1 MLNKNVEFAI
11 SSCREVLVKE
21 IRKTLEESGG
31 RVEVD
36 VDFPCTIDEDR
47 YHTQHLSAVLLLEDG
62 SVAVESS
69 DDIDAEVSQDPIE
82 LYSVDQMLEI
92 VEAL

>member
-1 MLNKNVEFAI
+1 MLNKNVKIAI
-11 SSCREVLVKE
+11 SSCREILIEEVK
-21 IRKTLEESGG
+21 KTLVESGG

-69 DDIDAEVSQDPIE
+69 DDLDGEVSHDPIE

>member
-1 MLNKNVEFAI
+1 MLNKNVKIAI
-11 SSCREVLVKE
+11 SSCREILIEEVK
-21 IRKTLEESGG
+21 KTLVESGG

-69 DDIDAEVSQDPIE
+69 DDLDGEVSQDPIE

-92 VEAL
+92 IEAL

>member
-1 MLNKNVEFAI
+1 MLNKNVKIAI
-11 SSCREVLVKE
+11 SSCREILIEEVK
-21 IRKTLEESGG
+21 KTLVESGG

-47 YHTQHLSAVLLLEDG
+47 YHTQHLSAILLQEDG
-62 SVAVESS
+62 SVAVESF
-69 DDIDAEVSQDPIE
+69 DDLDKEVSQDPIE

>member
-1 MLNKNVEFAI
+1 MLNKNVKNAI
-11 SSCREVLVKE
+11 SSCREILIEEV
-21 IRKTLEESGG
+21 RKTLVESGG

-92 VEAL
+92 IEAL

>member
-1 MLNKNVEFAI
+1 MLNKNVEIAI
-11 SSCREVLVKE
+11 SSCREILIEEVK
-21 IRKTLEESGG
+21 KTLVESGG

-47 YHTQHLSAVLLLEDG
+47 YHTQHLSAILLQEDG
-62 SVAVESS
+62 SVAVESF
-69 DDIDAEVSQDPIE
+69 DDLDKEVSQDPIE

-92 VEAL
+92 IEAL

>member
-1 MLNKNVEFAI
+1 MLNKNVKIAI
-11 SSCREVLVKE
+11 SSCREILIEEVK
-21 IRKTLEESGG
+21 KTLVESGG

-69 DDIDAEVSQDPIE
+69 DDLDGEVSQDPIE

>member
-11 SSCREVLVKE
+11 SSCREVLVEE
-21 IRKTLEESGG
+21 IRRTLEESGD

-69 DDIDAEVSQDPIE
+69 DDIDTEVSQDPIE

-92 VEAL
+92 IDAL

>member
-1 MLNKNVEFAI
+1 MLNKNVEIAI
-11 SSCREVLVKE
+11 SSCREILIEEVK
-21 IRKTLEESGG
+21 KTLVESGG

-47 YHTQHLSAVLLLEDG
+47 YHTQHLSAILLQEDG
-62 SVAVESS
+62 SVAVESF
-69 DDIDAEVSQDPIE
+69 DDLDKEVSQDPIE